1 MSTFHLSQ
9 KNAKTTDVAHNPTNL
24 WKTRIKAMSLKQ
36 MSAAMIKSP
45 AIAKPAKK
53 SRKERRKE
61 KEVAALQERS
71 ACILPATTFKRIVTQ
86 EAANHSS
93 ERLRFNADAVNA
105 LQVAAE
111 QEITR
116 MFQGADFCAQL
127 GKRDTVTVQDIR
139 NYQALRTIG

>member
-1 MSTFHLSQ
+1 
-9 KNAKTTDVAHNPTNL
+9 
-24 WKTRIKAMSLKQ
+24 
-36 MSAAMIKSP
+36 MIQSP
-45 AIAKPAKK
+45 AIAKPLKK
-53 SRKERRKE
+53 TRKQRRKE

-71 ACILPATTFKRIVTQ
+71 SCILPATTFKRIVTQ

-139 NYQALRTIG
+139 NFQALRTIG